1 MNVGIVGLGV
11 VGSAVRYGLEKLGH
25 NVVGH
30 DIALG
35 TNIEDLVGTEIVFL
49 CVPTPPSEDGSC
61 DTSIVKNVIEDLH
74 KLDYSGVIAIKST
87 VSPGTTQDLIDKYN
101 NYSICFVPEFLR
113 ERCASVDFVE
123 NHDVCIIGTNNKD
136 AQTVIKEVHG
146 KLPKSVISVS
156 PTEAELA

>member
-49 CVPTPPSEDGSC
+49 CVPTPPS
-61 DTSIVKNVIEDLH
+61 
-74 KLDYSGVIAIKST
+74 
-87 VSPGTTQDLIDKYN
+87 
-101 NYSICFVPEFLR
+101 
-113 ERCASVDFVE
+113 
-123 NHDVCIIGTNNKD
+123 
-136 AQTVIKEVHG
+136 
-146 KLPKSVISVS
+146 
-156 PTEAELA
+156 

>member
-30 DIALG
+30 DISLN
-35 TNIEDLVGTEIVFL
+35 TNIEDLVDAEIVFL

-61 DTSIVKNVIEDLH
+61 DTSIVQNVIEDLH

-87 VSPGTTQDLIDKYN
+87 VFILN
-101 NYSICFVPEFLR
+101 SISWYP
-113 ERCASVDFVE
+113 
-123 NHDVCIIGTNNKD
+123 
-136 AQTVIKEVHG
+136 
-146 KLPKSVISVS
+146 
-156 PTEAELA
+156 